1 MNAHMPR
8 PKEFNPDEALEKA
21 MQVFWH
27 KGYEAT
33 SMEDLLSAMDINRG
47 SLYAT
52 FGDKRALFLKA
63 MDLYCSGGGI
73 GSRLSI
79 LNQPGPALPLI
90 RQFIGAM
97 LEFGLADPLR
107 RGCLMTNTVMELAP
121 HEKDIALKVAG
132 RLQMAEEG
140 FFQLLARAK
149 QEGELGKHKDPRAL
163 ARVLVTMM
171 QGTIVMIK
179 AGTPADVV
187 RQTAGTALS
196 ILD

>member
-1 MNAHMPR
+1 MSR
-8 PKEFNPDEALEKA
+8 PKKFNPDQALEKA

-33 SMEDLLSAMDINRG
+33 SVEDLLNAMGINRG

-52 FGDKRALFLKA
+52 FGDKRELFLKA
-63 MDLYCSGGGI
+63 MDLYCSGGGV
-73 GSRLSI
+73 GSSLSI
-79 LNQPGPALPLI
+79 LSQPGPALPLI

-97 LEFGLADPLR
+97 LEFGLSDPLR
-107 RGCLMTNTVMELAP
+107 RGCMMTNTVMELAP
-121 HEKDIALKVAG
+121 HENDIALKVSG

-140 FFQLLARAK
+140 FFRLLTRAK
-149 QEGELGKHKDPRAL
+149 HEGALAKHKDPRAL

-187 RQTAGTALS
+187 RQTAETALS

>member
-1 MNAHMPR
+1 MPR
-8 PKEFNPDEALEKA
+8 PKEFDTDEALEKA

-33 SMEDLLSAMDINRG
+33 SVEDLLEAMDINRG

-52 FGDKRALFLKA
+52 YGDKRELFLKA
-63 MDLYCSGGGI
+63 MDLYCTSGGI
-73 GSRLSI
+73 GGRISI

-97 LEFGLADPLR
+97 LDFALSDPLR
-107 RGCLMTNTVMELAP
+107 RGCLIANTAMELAP
-121 HEKDIALKVAG
+121 HQTDIAKKVSG
-132 RLQMAEEG
+132 RLRSLEDA
-140 FFQLLARAK
+140 FFTLLSRAHRD
-149 QEGELGKHKDPRAL
+149 GELSKDKDPRSL

-179 AGTPADVV
+179 AGTPAESV
-187 RQTAGTALS
+187 RQTAKTALS
-196 ILD
+196 ILE

>member
-1 MNAHMPR
+1 MAR
-8 PKEFNPDEALEKA
+8 PKEFNPDEALDKA
-21 MQVFWH
+21 MHVFWH

-52 FGDKRALFLKA
+52 FGDKRELFLKA
-63 MDLYCSGGGI
+63 MDRYCAGGGV

-79 LNQPGPALPLI
+79 LTQPGPALPLL

-97 LEFGLADPLR
+97 LEFGLSDPQR
-107 RGCLMTNTVMELAP
+107 RGCLITNTVMELAP
-121 HEKDIALKVAG
+121 HEKDIARKVSG
-132 RLQMAEEG
+132 RLQMAEEA
-140 FFQLLARAK
+140 FFTLLTRAK
-149 QEGELGKHKDPRAL
+149 QEGDLAQEKDPRAL

-187 RQTAGTALS
+187 RQTAETALS
-196 ILD
+196 ILE

>member
-1 MNAHMPR
+1 MPR
-8 PKEFNPDEALEKA
+8 PKEFNPDEALEQA

-33 SMEDLLSAMDINRG
+33 SMEDLVSAMDINRG

-52 FGDKRALFLKA
+52 FGDKRELFLKA
-63 MDLYCSGGGI
+63 MDRYCSGGGI

-79 LNQPGPALPLI
+79 LSEPGPAIPLI
-90 RQFIGAM
+90 RRFMGAM
-97 LEFGLADPLR
+97 LEFGLSDPLR
-107 RGCLMTNTVMELAP
+107 RGCMITNTVMELAP
-121 HEKDIALKVAG
+121 HEKDIGRRVAG
-132 RLQMAEEG
+132 RLQMAEEA
-140 FFQLLARAK
+140 FFTLLTRAK
-149 QEGELGKHKDPRAL
+149 QEGELAIDKDPRAL

-179 AGTPADVV
+179 AGTPAEVV
-187 RQTAGTALS
+187 KQTAKTALS

>member
-1 MNAHMPR
+1 MPR
-8 PKEFNPDEALEKA
+8 PKSFNPDEALENA
-21 MQVFWH
+21 MQIFWH

-33 SMEDLLSAMDINRG
+33 SMEDLLTAMDLNRG

-52 FGDKRALFLKA
+52 FGDKRELFLKA
-63 MDLYCSGGGI
+63 MDRYCAGGGI
-73 GSRLSI
+73 GSGISI
-79 LNQPGPALPLI
+79 LKQPGPALPLI
-90 RQFIGAM
+90 RQFIDHL
-97 LEFGLADPLR
+97 LEFGLSDPLR
-107 RGCLMTNTVMELAP
+107 RGCMITNTIMELAP
-121 HEKDIALKVAG
+121 HEKDIAKKLAG
-132 RLQMAEEG
+132 RLQMAEEA

-149 QEGELGKHKDPRAL
+149 EEGELGKDKDPRAL

-187 RQTAGTALS
+187 RQTAKTALS